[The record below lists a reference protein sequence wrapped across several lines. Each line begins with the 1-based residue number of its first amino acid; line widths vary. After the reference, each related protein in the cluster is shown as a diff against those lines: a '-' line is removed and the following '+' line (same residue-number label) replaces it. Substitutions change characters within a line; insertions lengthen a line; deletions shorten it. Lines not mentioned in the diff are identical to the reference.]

1 MTPPPCLDVRADFPF
16 LSRLVNGR
24 PIAYLDNAA
33 TSQKQRAVLDLQSI
47 YSSGVS
53 NVHRAVSFLAD
64 EVTPSARARIDPP
77 LLSKKG
83 SEREFVGGLY
93 LREFRR
99 FYGLLDSRCSP
110 LAWAAASPDPRK
122 ANATPM
128 RLCSILSDVAGLYP
142 SQIRMYP

>member
-93 LREFRR
+93 LRDFRW
-99 FYGLLDSRCSP
+99 FFGLFDSCCSP
-110 LAWAAASPDPRK
+110 FA
-122 ANATPM
+122 
-128 RLCSILSDVAGLYP
+128 
-142 SQIRMYP
+142 